1 MKLWVSM
8 VWSVGSVSSLCL
20 MAQVSSPDLRSEE
33 EEEEISYAN
42 ASLSSHVKYKSL
54 SYPNGDIPK
63 LNYALNNLGITSVI
77 KPSNREKIRR
87 KSGK

>member
-1 MKLWVSM
+1 
-8 VWSVGSVSSLCL
+8 